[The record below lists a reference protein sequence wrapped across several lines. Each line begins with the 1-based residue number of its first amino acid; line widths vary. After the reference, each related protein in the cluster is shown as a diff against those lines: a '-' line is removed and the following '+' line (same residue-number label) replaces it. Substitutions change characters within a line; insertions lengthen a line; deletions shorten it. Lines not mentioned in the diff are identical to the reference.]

1 MTKKELMAILNDPH
15 SNVVCFLSDKPHE
28 VSREEFKAW
37 LNRKDKPK
45 AKRQRKTKGATNGN
59 R

>member
-1 MTKKELMAILNDPH
+1 MTKKELMAILNDPK
-15 SNVVCFLSDKPHE
+15 SNVACFLSDKPHE
-28 VSREEFKAW
+28 VSRDEFKAW
-37 LNRKDKPK
+37 LNRRKPK